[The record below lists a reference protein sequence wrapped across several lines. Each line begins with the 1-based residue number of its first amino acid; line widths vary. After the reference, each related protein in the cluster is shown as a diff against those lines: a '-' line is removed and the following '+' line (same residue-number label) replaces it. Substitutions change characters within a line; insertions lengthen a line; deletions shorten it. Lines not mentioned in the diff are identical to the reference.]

1 MTSRQGQFS
10 PGYTIVLEKI
20 KLEIKKMDSVR
31 SRSRCFSLHS
41 IWKIT
46 GEPLTSEGLWKTKIM
61 TKSAL
66 DTLVEEGMIISYDIH
81 PKFTGGPEWAFIVLP
96 RKPRKK
102 KTDPTSTT
110 A

>member
-10 PGYTIVLEKI
+10 PGYPIVLEKI

-46 GEPLTSEGLWKTKIM
+46 GEPLTSEGLWNAKLM

-66 DTLVEEGMIISYDIH
+66 DTLVEEGTIVSYEIH
-81 PKFTGGPEWAFIVLP
+81 SKFTGGPEWAFIVLP
-96 RKPRKK
+96 KRPRKK
-102 KTDPTSTT
+102 KTDQANVT